1 MTNDIVSL
9 NVSPAPVA
17 GGWGWRRTR
26 HAFEQH
32 LILSAVEPLAAVLR
46 VSDPETR
53 VVAEWLRRVAPSYGL
68 AVGEAFQP
76 VAGEPPKGA
85 GPQVTAAQWSVVR
98 NAVQKRL
105 AQFEQVTASP
115 IERAAQMLGDL
126 VGFEDLERAIFGLA
140 LRRDLYDEFGTLLR
154 QLADVNEA
162 KTPLDRDYDLI
173 ALLIGQDAPTVAC
186 ALTGRASLLRAALR
200 NDDDYG
206 CGLSV
211 ISRLRKRLVDY
222 AESGLDGAPEFLG
235 RRQSPRLDWADF
247 AHIAEDAEHILG
259 LLNAALASR
268 RRGVHVLLYGP
279 PGTGKTELAKA
290 LARRLDIPLYAL
302 GEADENGREPCA
314 YERLEELQF
323 AQVLAARGAP
333 CLFLLDE
340 ASDLFAGERRNDP
353 RSRVF
358 LHRLMEEGSVPVIWT
373 TNHLWGFGGS
383 VRRRMAFA
391 LEMKVPPV
399 PVRARLWTKI
409 LETYGIVATPQETKH
424 LAQLAPAAS
433 AIIESVVASAAA
445 GGGGLVAVERSVRG
459 IAKVMDPDSV
469 TRVDTDV
476 PAGFDPALSNADR
489 DLTALADQIAA
500 TGAGKAVSLPLA
512 GPPGTGKSAYARHIG
527 EQLGLDARIVRA
539 SDLLSAYLGET
550 ERKIAAA
557 FRDAAADGVFLVIDE
572 VDSFLADRRDA
583 VRSWEVTAVNEFLT
597 ALDGH
602 PLPVACT
609 TNLMERMDRAGLRR
623 FLIHVRFDYL
633 TRAQAEMAFRRFF
646 GLEPPG
652 DLAGVDHLTPADFAA
667 VKRRAGILGVLEGA
681 GRLVEELRK
690 TRESAP
696 RDSRPIGF
704 RL

>member
-1 MTNDIVSL
+1 MNDIVTL
-9 NVSPAPVA
+9 NVLPAPVA

-32 LILSAVEPLAAVLR
+32 LILSAVERLAAVLR

-53 VVAEWLRRVAPSYGL
+53 IVAEWVHRVAPSYGL
-68 AVGEAFQP
+68 AVGEGLPP
-76 VAGEPPKGA
+76 VVGEPQKGA
-85 GPQVTAAQWSVVR
+85 GPQVTAAQWAVVC
-98 NAVQKRL
+98 NTLQKRL
-105 AQFEQVTASP
+105 VQFEQVAASP
-115 IERAAQMLGDL
+115 IERAAQLLGDL

-140 LRRDLYDEFGTLLR
+140 LRRDLYDEFGAFLR
-154 QLADVNEA
+154 QLAEANET

-173 ALLIGQDAPTVAC
+173 ALLIGRDAPAVAG
-186 ALTGRASLLRAALR
+186 ALTGRASLLRAVLR

-211 ISRLRKRLVDY
+211 NSRLRKRLVDY
-222 AESGLDGAPEFLG
+222 AESGLEGAPEFLG
-235 RRQSPRLDWADF
+235 RRQSPGLDWVDF
-247 AHIAEDAEHILG
+247 AHIAADAEHVLG

-268 RRGVHVLLYGP
+268 RKGVHVLLYGP
-279 PGTGKTELAKA
+279 PGTGKTELAKG
-290 LARRLDIPLYAL
+290 LAGRLDVPLFAL
-302 GEADENGREPCA
+302 GEADENGREPSA
-314 YERLEELQF
+314 FERLEELQF

-373 TNHLWGFGGS
+373 TNHLYGFGGS
-383 VRRRMAFA
+383 VLRRMAFA
-391 LEMKVPPV
+391 FEMKVPPV
-399 PVRARLWTKI
+399 PVRAQLWTKI
-409 LETYGIVATPQETKH
+409 LHTHGIVATPPETRR
-424 LAQLAPAAS
+424 LAQLAPTAP
-433 AIIESVVASAAA
+433 AIIQSVVASAAA
-445 GGGGLVAVERSVRG
+445 GGGGLVAVERSLRG
-459 IAKVMDPDSV
+459 IARVMDPDSV
-469 TRVDTDV
+469 LRTDAGV
-476 PAGFDPALSNADR
+476 PAEFDLALSNADR
-489 DLTALADQIAA
+489 DLVALAEQIAA
-500 TGAGKAVSLPLA
+500 TGAGKAVSLLLA

-550 ERKIAAA
+550 EQKIAAA

-609 TNLMERMDRAGLRR
+609 TNLVERMDRAGLRR

-646 GLEPPG
+646 GFEPP
-652 DLAGVDHLTPADFAA
+652 DSLADIDHLTPADFAA
-667 VKRRAGILGVLEGA
+667 VKRRAGILGVLEDA
-681 GRLVEELRK
+681 GRLVEELQK

-704 RL
+704 KL